1 MSTVSEPVSSPSP
14 QADGFMNRP
23 LQRLQDM
30 KNLGLKTEEM
40 LTLVGITTPEQLL
53 QADPFEVYARLRKS
67 VSGTTLVALYAL
79 IGAIEGKHWQDVK
92 RDRRTEIL
100 VRLDDMGIAPR

>member
-1 MSTVSEPVSSPSP
+1 MNPS
-14 QADGFMNRP
+14 Q
-23 LQRLQDM
+23 QRLRDL
-30 KNLGLKTEEM
+30 KNLGLKTEGM
-40 LTLVGITTPEQLL
+40 LALVGITTPDQLL
-53 QADPFEVYARLRKS
+53 NADPFEVYARLKKT
-67 VSGTTLVALYAL
+67 VPGTSLVALYAL